1 MKGKELSAGKA
12 AASMQ
17 SASPDTMR
25 RVVAVDARVLA
36 QTGKGVPRFLY
47 ETLRRLALRPEFKLV
62 LFSNRP
68 LHTDNALPIE
78 TVIDTAW
85 RRVPGSIWM
94 LARLSQ
100 LAKEA
105 GADTLWGPSHVL
117 PTKRHGLRTIVTVHD
132 LVHRLMPETMDR
144 WNRFVSC
151 RLVDGSI
158 RRADRIVAVSNTTRN
173 DMVTLLEIERSRID
187 VVRLGVRFASTPLP
201 APATTPDGYLFVLGS
216 IEPRK
221 NISGLLDC
229 FAALQQILPGL
240 SLRLTGA
247 HSWSQNA
254 TLQQIRNNGACTIL
268 GFLADTDVTA
278 QMAGARAFVIPSHY
292 EGFGLPIVEAVGF
305 APVIAADIP
314 IFRELADAID
324 GIHFVDFGSPDTAA
338 ASIAR
343 FLASDPAPASFRPGA
358 ADELNWD
365 TVADRY
371 AAILDDRD

>member
-1 MKGKELSAGKA
+1 MPAN
-12 AASMQ
+12 
-17 SASPDTMR
+17 TR
-25 RVVAVDARVLA
+25 RVVAVDARVLT

-47 ETLRRLALRPEFKLV
+47 ETLRRLALRPEFKLI

-68 LHTDNALPIE
+68 LHMDNVLPIE
-78 TVIDTAW
+78 TVVDTAW

-94 LARLSQ
+94 LARLNQ
-100 LAKEA
+100 LAKGA

-117 PTKRHGLRTIVTVHD
+117 PTKSRGLRTIVTVHD

-144 WNRFVSC
+144 WNRFVSR

-158 RRADRIVAVSNTTRN
+158 RRADRIVAVSNTTGD
-173 DMVTLLEIERSRID
+173 DMVALLGIARSRID
-187 VVRLGVRFASTPLP
+187 VVRLGVRFVKTPVPAS
-201 APATTPDGYLFVLGS
+201 ATTPDGYLFVLGS

-229 FAALQQILPGL
+229 FASLQRSLPGL

-247 HSWSQNA
+247 HSWSQSA
-254 TLQQIRNNGACTIL
+254 TLRQIRNNDACTIL
-268 GFLADTDVTA
+268 GFLTDADVTA

-292 EGFGLPIVEAVGF
+292 EGFGLPIVEAVGL

-314 IFRELADAID
+314 IFRELAEAID
-324 GIHFVDFGSPDTAA
+324 GIHFVDFGNPDAAA
-338 ASIAR
+338 ASIAT
-343 FLASDPAPASFRPGA
+343 FLASDPAPANFRTGA

-371 AAILDDRD
+371 AVILDDRD